1 MPLAWN
7 AGKIGVYQTH
17 QHNSFVYKPT
27 QPHRD
32 QRENSCRANALFG
45 KSLSERFAFRDT
57 RRSKPRYPPQPT
69 PSEMSL
75 SCRAA
80 RRRDVRHFS
89 KSLARQ
95 GSRENFGGALVRSGS
110 ARELS
115 ARERYGAA
123 VSARPSAATVLTMR
137 DHSAREGAP
146 PKRREEKPFWRVSDG
161 RDVRPD
167 VRSHV
172 RPTTPTSRRPGSA
185 KPRAARVDGTPIPIT
200 RAFST
205 LLEAGKPRR
214 RKKTRREAGMAWS
227 YDYGWREKPR
237 PAEPPARPSTAPAQ
251 VRPSTAP

>member
-17 QHNSFVYKPT
+17 QHNSFVYKPP

-45 KSLSERFAFRDT
+45 KSLSERFAFHDT
-57 RRSKPRYPPQPT
+57 PGGGSARYPPQPT

-89 KSLARQ
+89 TSLARQ
-95 GSRENFGGALVRSGS
+95 GSRENFGGAGQ
-110 ARELS
+110 
-115 ARERYGAA
+115 
-123 VSARPSAATVLTMR
+123 
-137 DHSAREGAP
+137 GAP

-161 RDVRPD
+161 RGARPG
-167 VRSHV
+167 VAVARR

-214 RKKTRREAGMAWS
+214 RKKTRQREARHGS
-227 YDYGWREKPR
+227 RPLERGWREKPR

>member
-17 QHNSFVYKPT
+17 QHNSFVYKPP

-45 KSLSERFAFRDT
+45 KSLSERRVP
-57 RRSKPRYPPQPT
+57 RRRAEEARYPPQPT

-89 KSLARQ
+89 TSLARQ
-95 GSRENFGGALVRSGS
+95 GSRENFGGA
-110 ARELS
+110 
-115 ARERYGAA
+115 
-123 VSARPSAATVLTMR
+123 
-137 DHSAREGAP
+137 
-146 PKRREEKPFWRVSDG
+146 G
-161 RDVRPD
+161 R
-167 VRSHV
+167 
-172 RPTTPTSRRPGSA
+172 A

-214 RKKTRREAGMAWS
+214 RKKTRRAGMAWS
-227 YDYGWREKPR
+227 PTRLAREAAAGR
-237 PAEPPARPSTAPAQ
+237 TAGPPVDGARPGLPNMGKAFTAASTLFIIAELLSAYQ
-251 VRPSTAP
+251 QYFDTDATQMDGLARSIQGLYSI

>member
-17 QHNSFVYKPT
+17 QHNSFVYKPP

-45 KSLSERFAFRDT
+45 KSLSERFAFHDT
-57 RRSKPRYPPQPT
+57 RRRKPRYPPQPT

-89 KSLARQ
+89 TSLARQ
-95 GSRENFGGALVRSGS
+95 GSRENFGGAPVRSGS

-115 ARERYGAA
+115 ARRYGAA

-146 PKRREEKPFWRVSDG
+146 RSAARRSRSGASPARG
-161 RDVRPD
+161 ARPD
-167 VRSHV
+167 VAVARAADDADV
-172 RPTTPTSRRPGSA
+172 PAAGQR

>member
-17 QHNSFVYKPT
+17 QHNSFVYKPP

-45 KSLSERFAFRDT
+45 KSLSERFAFHDT
-57 RRSKPRYPPQPT
+57 RRRKPRYPPQPT

-89 KSLARQ
+89 TSLARQ
-95 GSRENFGGALVRSGS
+95 GSRENFGGAVRSGS
-110 ARELS
+110 ARSL
-115 ARERYGAA
+115 ARAT
-123 VSARPSAATVLTMR
+123 ARPSPRGRPRPRCSRCATTR
-137 DHSAREGAP
+137 RARRA

-161 RDVRPD
+161 ATPARR
-167 VRSHV
+167 RGRV

-214 RKKTRREAGMAWS
+214 RKKTRRGRHGLVLRR
-227 YDYGWREKPR
+227 GWREKPR